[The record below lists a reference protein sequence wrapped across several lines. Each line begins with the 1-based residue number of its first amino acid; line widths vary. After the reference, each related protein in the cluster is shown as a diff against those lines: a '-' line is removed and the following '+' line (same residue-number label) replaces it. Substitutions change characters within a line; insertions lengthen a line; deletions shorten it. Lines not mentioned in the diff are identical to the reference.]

1 MLRKRSVSLVSCKYE
16 AVIESAW
23 KQTKVRVWVKKLWS
37 WTLKADRQQA
47 ARSALCRLPKL
58 CRQCAVATSPL
69 HSGSSFFLFFSGCLV
84 SPARLSWPSIGSC
97 RLTALSR
104 DSELSAWYSYDDLR
118 CKTIPNHRSLLPRL
132 QNRILL
138 YHILYSRTQFQ
149 VPSLYSEGNAGLLFC
164 LALYS
169 VIACQNISLSSGL
182 AHWLISIQLL
192 DRCKQAGFYNSLICT
207 LVSNS

>member
-23 KQTKVRVWVKKLWS
+23 KQTKVRVECEWRSSGRGHW
-37 WTLKADRQQA
+37 RQTDS
-47 ARSALCRLPKL
+47 RRLGPL
-58 CRQCAVATSPL
+58 PLAETMQTVRCCHVSTPL
-69 HSGSSFFLFFSGCLV
+69 HSRSSFLLFFSGCLV

-138 YHILYSRTQFQ
+138 YHILWSRTQFQ
-149 VPSLYSEGNAGLLFC
+149 VPSLY
-164 LALYS
+164 
-169 VIACQNISLSSGL
+169 
-182 AHWLISIQLL
+182 
-192 DRCKQAGFYNSLICT
+192 T
-207 LVSNS
+207 LKEMRVCCFV

>member
-23 KQTKVRVWVKKLWS
+23 KQTKVRVWVKKLGS

-47 ARSALCRLPKL
+47 ARPSAACRNYADSALLP
-58 CRQCAVATSPL
+58 RL
-69 HSGSSFFLFFSGCLV
+69 HSTPGPAFSFFFSSCLV

-138 YHILYSRTQFQ
+138 YHILYSRTQFH
-149 VPSLYSEGNAGLLFC
+149 VHLNILWRKCGSVVLFSALFRDYLSEFLF
-164 LALYS
+164 
-169 VIACQNISLSSGL
+169 V
-182 AHWLISIQLL
+182 
-192 DRCKQAGFYNSLICT
+192 
-207 LVSNS
+207 

>member
-1 MLRKRSVSLVSCKYE
+1 MSEEALVVDTE
-16 AVIESAW
+16 GR
-23 KQTKVRVWVKKLWS
+23 QT
-37 WTLKADRQQA
+37 AGG
-47 ARSALCRLPKL
+47 SALCRLPKL

-69 HSGSSFFLFFSGCLV
+69 HSRSSFFLFFSGCLV

-132 QNRILL
+132 QNSILL
-138 YHILYSRTQFQ
+138 YHILYFTRGLSSRFHLNIQ
-149 VPSLYSEGNAGLLFC
+149 YSEGNAGLLFC

-169 VIACQNISLSSGL
+169 VIACQNFSLSSGL
-182 AHWLISIQLL
+182 AH
-192 DRCKQAGFYNSLICT
+192 
-207 LVSNS
+207 

>member
-1 MLRKRSVSLVSCKYE
+1 M
-16 AVIESAW
+16 
-23 KQTKVRVWVKKLWS
+23 
-37 WTLKADRQQA
+37 KADKGPSASEEALVVDTEGGQTA
-47 ARSALCRLPKL
+47 GGSALCRLPKL

-69 HSGSSFFLFFSGCLV
+69 HSRSSFFLFFLRLSW
-84 SPARLSWPSIGSC
+84 LSWPSIGSC

-149 VPSLYSEGNAGLLFC
+149 VHL
-164 LALYS
+164 
-169 VIACQNISLSSGL
+169 NIL
-182 AHWLISIQLL
+182 
-192 DRCKQAGFYNSLICT
+192 
-207 LVSNS
+207 

>member
-23 KQTKVRVWVKKLWS
+23 KQTKVRAWVKKLWS
-37 WTLKADRQQA
+37 WSLKADRQQA
-47 ARSALCRLPKL
+47 ARPSAACRNYADSALLPRLHS
-58 CRQCAVATSPL
+58 TPL

-138 YHILYSRTQFQ
+138 YHILYWRTQFRFH
-149 VPSLYSEGNAGLLFC
+149 LK
-164 LALYS
+164 
-169 VIACQNISLSSGL
+169 
-182 AHWLISIQLL
+182 H
-192 DRCKQAGFYNSLICT
+192 T
-207 LVSNS
+207 LKEMRVCCFD